1 MERTHSKIPIEQFNK
16 PVFQYFLNKNH
27 IPESIKKTI
36 NIPGGR
42 INGVNIFL
50 KKNIPRSI
58 ILYQAILY
66 INLGAVIDPK
76 IKSVIPCLTRNPDA
90 VPAKAG
96 NYKELGS
103 CFHRN
108 PWIPAFAGMTF
119 SCFFVSQRL
128 MSIPAKAGIQIEKT
142 GFRIKSGMTK
152 SMKSFV
158 GQDTIR

>member
-27 IPESIKKTI
+27 MPDIIKNSM
-36 NIPGGR
+36 NIPGGKR
-42 INGVNIFL
+42 KGVNIFL

-66 INLGAVIDPK
+66 INLGAV
-76 IKSVIPCLTRNPDA
+76 
-90 VPAKAG
+90 
-96 NYKELGS
+96 
-103 CFHRN
+103 
-108 PWIPAFAGMTF
+108 
-119 SCFFVSQRL
+119 
-128 MSIPAKAGIQIEKT
+128 IPAKAGIQIEKT